1 MGAGVHAG
9 VRAGVGRSTL
19 PTEAAGCEPA
29 DWGPQR
35 RVQSVPRGRRSHVA
49 VLLSRP
55 RPLRGADGGGP
66 AWPSKLSRMEALRGT
81 VPWGCRETGPSCPR
95 PTLQAQE
102 MELVRLSLEAPG
114 REGGFTPERRGAHTW
129 QFTL

>member
-1 MGAGVHAG
+1 MGAGVRAG

-19 PTEAAGCEPA
+19 PTEAAGCEAA

-81 VPWGCRETGPSCPR
+81 VPWGCRETGP
-95 PTLQAQE
+95 
-102 MELVRLSLEAPG
+102 LVSPPHAASPGDGARAPQSG
-114 REGGFTPERRGAHTW
+114 GTGEGGWVHT
-129 QFTL
+129 